1 MQRNLTGLSDVL
13 QTVADIEGVFTRESA
28 LSSKDQVKL
37 SPPDFAASMSRW
49 RIFQVIPKSKTKIL
63 EKTALRFNLAILP
76 PLYQRSPTIFFL
88 WTSISST

>member
-49 RIFQVIPKSKTKIL
+49 RIFQVIPKSKTKNL
-63 EKTALRFNLAILP
+63 EKTALRFN
-76 PLYQRSPTIFFL
+76 
-88 WTSISST
+88 